1 MSFQI
6 VRILESQ
13 EVAGVLSALAGQT
26 FVDGKLTAV
35 GPARDVKDN
44 LQADRPDGLPTAAD
58 QIVLAALRRN
68 QVFQSFAFAR
78 RILLPLFNR
87 YDPGM
92 QYGAH
97 VDSAVMG
104 KGADQIRTDLSMT
117 IFLSD
122 PASYDGGEL
131 CLESPFGEQEVKLDA
146 GEAIVY
152 PSTAVHRVAPV
163 TRGIRLAA
171 VTWVQ
176 CSVRDEK
183 LRAILFDLKRAVD
196 GAEAAA
202 NAELT
207 LLLNKTYNNLLR
219 YGVDL

>member
-6 VRILESQ
+6 VRILKPQ
-13 EVAGVLSALAGQT
+13 EVADVLSVLAGQS
-26 FVDGKLTAV
+26 FVNGKLTAA
-35 GPARDVKDN
+35 GPAREVKDN
-44 LQADRPDGLPTAAD
+44 LQADRKDGLPTDAD
-58 QIVLAALRRN
+58 QIVLTALRRN
-68 QVFQSFAFAR
+68 QEFQAFAFAR

-87 YDPGM
+87 YEAGM

-163 TRGIRLAA
+163 TRGTRLAA

-176 CSVRDEK
+176 CSIRDER
-183 LRAILFDLKRAVD
+183 LRAVLFDLKRAVD
-196 GAEAAA
+196 AAETVADGQFRV
-202 NAELT
+202 
-207 LLLNKTYNNLLR
+207 LLNKTYNNLLR
-219 YGVDL
+219 YGIDL